1 MFLKI
6 AAISAIIFLT
16 HALYCDYN
24 NWWFLNGVEM
34 VWSEKGYTGGGVR
47 GKLRETK
54 SSIRNFIRKACEE
67 DLPKKT
73 SSILVAQELGEYK
86 G

>member
-54 SSIRNFIRKACEE
+54 SSIRNFIVQKGLWGRPSKK
-67 DLPKKT
+67 DLKHFG
-73 SSILVAQELGEYK
+73 SLRIRGV
-86 G
+86 